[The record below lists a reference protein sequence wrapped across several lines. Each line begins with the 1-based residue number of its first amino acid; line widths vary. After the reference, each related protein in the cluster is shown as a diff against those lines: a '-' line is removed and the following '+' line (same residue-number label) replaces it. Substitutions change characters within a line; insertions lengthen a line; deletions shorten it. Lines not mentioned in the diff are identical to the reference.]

1 MKKLLLINLQL
12 FAEQVVNA
20 TTSEGLSAENKTYY
34 DKNLIRQAK
43 PNLIHD
49 QFGQKRPI
57 PKGNGKTIEFREFA
71 ALPKA
76 TQALTEGVTPLGKS
90 LSVSTKFA
98 EVSQYGD
105 YVTLTDMIDT
115 TAIDPVVLETLKL
128 VGNQAGITLD
138 TITRNILQS
147 GTTVMYCPKG
157 DGTVV
162 DSRDDL
168 DDSCLLTVDVVK
180 RAVAILKA
188 NNAPKIDGCYIAVVH
203 PFVAKDIMDDPAW
216 IDAYKYTT
224 PENIFRGELGKI
236 AGVRFVESSEAKVYA
251 NGVFGTLIFGA
262 DAYGVTEIEG
272 GGLETI
278 VKPKGSAGTADPLN
292 QRSTVGWKATKTAEL
307 LVPAYIYRIEG
318 KSSLSEDAVEN

>member
-12 FAEQVVNA
+12 FAEQVINS

-49 QFGQKRPI
+49 QFAQKRPI
-57 PKGNGKTIEFREFA
+57 PKNGGKTIEFREFA

-76 TQALTEGVTPLGKS
+76 TQPLTEGVTPAGKS
-90 LSVSTKFA
+90 LNVIKRTS

-105 YVTLTDMIDT
+105 YVTMTDMIDM
-115 TAIDPVVLETLKL
+115 TAIDPVVVETLKL

-147 GTTVMYCPKG
+147 TTTVMYCPKS
-157 DGTVV
+157 DGTVIT
-162 DSRDDL
+162 SRNDL
-168 DDSCLLTVDVVK
+168 DDSCLLTVEVVK
-180 RAVAILKA
+180 EAAAILKA
-188 NNAPKIDGCYIAVVH
+188 NNAPKIDGCYVAIVH
-203 PFVAKDIMDDPAW
+203 PFVAKDIMDDPQW

-224 PENIFRGELGKI
+224 PENIFQGELGKI
-236 AGVRFVESSEAKVYA
+236 AGVRFVETSEAKVYA
-251 NGVFGTLIFGA
+251 DGIFGTLIFGGE
-262 DAYGVTEIEG
+262 AYGVTEIEG

-292 QRSTVGWKATKTAEL
+292 QRSSVGWKATKTAEI
-307 LVPAYIYRIEG
+307 LVPPYIYRIEG
-318 KSSLSEDAVEN
+318 KSSLSAKAVEN